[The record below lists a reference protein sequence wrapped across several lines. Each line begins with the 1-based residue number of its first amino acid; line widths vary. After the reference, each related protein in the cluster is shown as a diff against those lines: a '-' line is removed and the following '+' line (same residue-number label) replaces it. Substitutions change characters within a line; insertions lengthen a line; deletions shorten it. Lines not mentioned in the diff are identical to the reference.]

1 MAVASCESCGKSGE
15 ETEKTE
21 KIEDTGLI
29 NQRVYRYCTV
39 SGKTPASVHSS
50 VARQR
55 GLCFTVR
62 SCTTVLLGSKPKLA
76 GRSHDNHRITY
87 FLTEL
92 CVSVNKNLPLTHI
105 FFLFLYICKGFSFE
119 VSCLTG

>member
-1 MAVASCESCGKSGE
+1 MAVASCESCGKSGA

-39 SGKTPASVHSS
+39 SGKTPASS
-50 VARQR
+50 VARRR

-62 SCTTVLLGSKPKLA
+62 SCTMVLLGSKPKLA
-76 GRSHDNHRITY
+76 GRSHDNHRIRY

-92 CVSVNKNLPLTHI
+92 CVSVNKNLSLTHI
-105 FFLFLYICKGFSFE
+105 FFCFCTSAKGSHSKFP
-119 VSCLTG
+119 V